1 MVWCGV
7 VWCIFIKWFI
17 FIIYLIN
24 MKNRSYLEFGGY
36 FLIKGIKWELI
47 IIKREL
53 SRELGSQK
61 RFHVHNSF
69 WEKNQEK
76 SQEGRS

>member
-1 MVWCGV
+1 VY
-7 VWCIFIKWFI
+7 FIKWFI

-47 IIKREL
+47 RIK
-53 SRELGSQK
+53 RELGSQK
-61 RFHVHNSF
+61 RFFTYITVF
-69 WEKNQEK
+69 
-76 SQEGRS
+76 GRKTKRRAKRGDSDF

>member
-24 MKNRSYLEFGGY
+24 MKNKIYLEVGGY
-36 FLIKGIKWELI
+36 FLIKGINVELI
-47 IIKREL
+47 IIKGEL
-53 SRELGSQK
+53 S
-61 RFHVHNSF
+61 
-69 WEKNQEK
+69 KN
-76 SQEGRS
+76 

>member
-1 MVWCGV
+1 V

-24 MKNRSYLEFGGY
+24 VNNRIYLVVGGY
-36 FLIKGIKWELI
+36 FLIKGINWELI
-47 IIKREL
+47 RIKREL

-61 RFHVHNSF
+61 RFSRF